1 MNTKTIFINKQKV
14 FDNDTEMFYD
24 VPECKLELMHSLI
37 SVSKWES
44 RWHKSFLNTEDK
56 TGEMM
61 LDYIRCMTISK
72 NVDPIVYYAITPKEI
87 NEINKYME
95 DPMTATTFREPK
107 RGPSR
112 HIITNEEIYYLMIY
126 YGIPKECE
134 KWHLNR
140 LLTLIHI
147 CELKNAPKKKMSPQE
162 ILMQDSQLNKA
173 RIARMKNKAH
183 MR

>member
-61 LDYIRCMTISK
+61 LDYI
-72 NVDPIVYYAITPKEI
+72 
-87 NEINKYME
+87 
-95 DPMTATTFREPK
+95 
-107 RGPSR
+107 
-112 HIITNEEIYYLMIY
+112 
-126 YGIPKECE
+126 
-134 KWHLNR
+134 
-140 LLTLIHI
+140 
-147 CELKNAPKKKMSPQE
+147 
-162 ILMQDSQLNKA
+162 
-173 RIARMKNKAH
+173 
-183 MR
+183 